1 MSGTTL
7 TGRLQSAAIAPRT
20 SLLCA
25 LALAGLLAT
34 GCGRVKFTYG
44 SARAEASPN
53 VAATPEPVPAAPE
66 PIGSAG
72 ARAAFRLPGMS
83 CLVNDH
89 GVRVKALATEKGVRC
104 LDAVPDGVFVGAPLR
119 YFQPYFVFDL
129 WPREGEARYY
139 QVGSTPRR
147 ESIVGWAPA
156 SALARWDSRVG
167 VRYARRDDVRVP
179 PLLVYRDKEPLIE
192 ILEQG
197 STQAQPLARAT
208 LKADRTLMPWPVA
221 ESEQVSVGGRVYEL
235 VRIDFLAEVVE
246 GEDVTAPAEERTEVV
261 PVFSKGE
268 IAGIRS
274 RVKMLDI
281 VFCVDNTRS
290 TRPYLNDIRLAVEA
304 ISVQLH
310 DLAFQPDLN
319 IGLVLYRDY
328 IDGLYYR
335 GGSVTKSFDLSGD
348 LLGFL
353 ARIRLLREP
362 SISSEDYPEAGFDGL
377 LSAITDTHW
386 RGERLS
392 TRAVVLI
399 GDNSF
404 HEPGEAANPHGIG
417 IDRIQREA
425 RERGVKVFALCIDG
439 KGGAEEQRR
448 HRRQFDA
455 IARATGGAGFQ
466 IDDADYVVERIQSI
480 AQTQTAVVK
489 TRDEVT
495 RELAEGMAPEQ
506 IAAEHQLDIRQVTEV
521 MEFLEGAG
529 IDLDKLQPGQ
539 PTFATGWALVEV
551 QGAKIMRREVYV
563 ARSEVDVLL
572 SALNMLS
579 SRLYSAA
586 DFGRDV
592 FGASLGSHLGA
603 VGDFFQNKA
612 AEPLDVFLMAKG
624 IPVGRSSVLRLSA
637 SEIRHMSE
645 DSRTA
650 LREQIARA
658 SVPALVNA
666 RNDDSLW
673 IFRDDLEFGWILER
687 HLP

>member
-1 MSGTTL
+1 MRRTNSPL
-7 TGRLQSAAIAPRT
+7 PR
-20 SLLCA
+20 A
-25 LALAGLLAT
+25 LALIGLLAT
-34 GCGRVKFTYG
+34 GCGRVSFEYG
-44 SARAEASPN
+44 SPPAGPRHPGPAAHASASP
-53 VAATPEPVPAAPE
+53 VLAAAAP
-66 PIGSAG
+66 GALAG
-72 ARAAFRLPGMS
+72 ERAVFRLPGMS

-89 GVRVKALATEKGVRC
+89 GVRVKALAIVRGVRC
-104 LDAVPDGVFVGAPLR
+104 LDSVPDGVFVGAPLR

-129 WPREGEARYY
+129 WPDTGEAEYY
-139 QVGSTPRR
+139 EIGSTPRR
-147 ESIVGWAPA
+147 ESIVGWVPA

-167 VRYARRDDVRVP
+167 VRYARRPEVRVP
-179 PLLVYRDKEPLIE
+179 PLVVYRDKQPLIE

-197 STQAQPLARAT
+197 TTEAQPLARAT
-208 LKADRTLMPWPVA
+208 LTANRTLMPWPVA

-235 VRIDFLAEVVE
+235 VRINFLAELVE
-246 GEDVTAPAEERTEVV
+246 GENPAAPPEERTAVA
-261 PVFSKGE
+261 PVYSKGE

-290 TRPYLNDIRLAVEA
+290 TKPYLNDIRRAVEA

-310 DLAFQPDLN
+310 DLPFEPDLN
-319 IGLVLYRDY
+319 VGLVLYRDY
-328 IDGLYYR
+328 VDGLYYDE
-335 GGSVTKSFDLSGD
+335 GSVTRSFDLDGD
-348 LLGFL
+348 LMEFL
-353 ARIRLLREP
+353 SRIHRLREAP
-362 SISSEDYPEAGFDGL
+362 INSEDFPEAGFDGL
-377 LSAITDTHW
+377 LSAITGTHW
-386 RGERLS
+386 RGQRLS

-404 HEPGEAANPHGIG
+404 HEPGEHRNPRGIG
-417 IDRIQREA
+417 LERIEREA
-425 RERGVKVFALCIDG
+425 RERGVKVFTLCIDG
-439 KGGAEEQRR
+439 EGGNAEQRR
-448 HRRQFDA
+448 HRDQFER
-455 IARATGGAGFQ
+455 IARATGGSYFQ
-466 IDDADYVVERIQSI
+466 IDDADGVVERIEVISD
-480 AQTQTAVVK
+480 TQTALVM

-495 RELAEGMAPEQ
+495 RELAEGMAPAQ
-506 IAAEHQLDIRQVTEV
+506 IAAEHELDIRQVTEV
-521 MEFLEGAG
+521 MEFLDDAG
-529 IDLDKLQPGQ
+529 IDLEKLQPGQ
-539 PTFATGWALVEV
+539 PVFATGWALVEV
-551 QGAKIMRREVYV
+551 QGAKILEREVYV
-563 ARSEVDVLL
+563 ARPEVDVLL

-586 DFGRDV
+586 DFGGDV

-603 VGDFFQNKA
+603 VGEFFQNRA

-650 LREQIARA
+650 LRERIARS

-687 HLP
+687 DLP